1 MHNDVSDYDI
11 WKKFLCIFG
20 HHKRSFED
28 IIVIHDIL
36 QDLFKQIC
44 RAFYQWESK
53 PSNMPVYSLYNFIQI
68 RYVNTPLK
76 HNYNEKST

>member
-1 MHNDVSDYDI
+1 MHNDVSDRKYFRGLMFDYDI

-53 PSNMPVYSLYNFIQI
+53 PSNMPVYNAF
-68 RYVNTPLK
+68 
-76 HNYNEKST
+76 NE